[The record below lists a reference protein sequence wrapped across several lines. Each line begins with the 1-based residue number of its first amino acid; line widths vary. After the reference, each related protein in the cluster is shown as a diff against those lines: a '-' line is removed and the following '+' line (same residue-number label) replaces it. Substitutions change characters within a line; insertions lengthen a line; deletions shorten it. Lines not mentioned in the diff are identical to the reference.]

1 MTREGYKVRHTLP
14 RECNLEEAELAV
26 LEGPSGEQAERIR
39 KKVTQEFKDLG
50 LKITIGGNL
59 NVVNYLDIV
68 LDLNSRKFSLIIT
81 EA

>member
-1 MTREGYKVRHTLP
+1 MVV
-14 RECNLEEAELAV
+14 CQFSLEEAELAV
-26 LEGPSGEQAERIR
+26 QLLEGLSGEQAERIR

-68 LDLNSRKFSLIIT
+68 LDLNSRKFSLVIP

>member
-1 MTREGYKVRHTLP
+1 MQDFR
-14 RECNLEEAELAV
+14 
-26 LEGPSGEQAERIR
+26 
-39 KKVTQEFKDLG
+39 DLG

-68 LDLNSRKFSLIIT
+68 LDLNSRKFSLIIP